1 MNQIL
6 QVKDT
11 KQLKPIKAKKVLLFL
26 AIIIAM
32 LALGINIY
40 LNIINGNIKLS
51 IFTKV
56 PENIPEISLTQT
68 DNDELIIEVE
78 SNIGISNIKYNWN
91 NEKVQVIECSGNT
104 HVEETID
111 IPMGENTIYIS
122 IIDVNGKETK
132 KEQKLTVELP
142 KPVIELSVIGNDI
155 KITVTSETELSEVT
169 YKWNSEQEK
178 KENMF
183 TYENRTNFEKKLDI
197 PIGQNTLTIV
207 AIDINGRITEKIQE
221 IKGVTKATTTTRV
234 QGEYLH
240 FTVTAKENIE
250 KVEFE
255 FNGQKY
261 LMNTDTFGGTK
272 TVHYKVKL
280 TEGTNYLTITS
291 TTKSGGTDT
300 TSWEQKYP
308 TN

>member
-26 AIIIAM
+26 AIIIVM
-32 LALGINIY
+32 FALGINIY

-261 LMNTDTFGGTK
+261 LMNTDTFGETK

-291 TTKSGGTDT
+291 TTQSGGTDT

>member
-26 AIIIAM
+26 AIIIVM
-32 LALGINIY
+32 FALGINIY

-142 KPVIELSVIGNDI
+142 KPVIELSVVGNDI

-261 LMNTDTFGGTK
+261 LMNTDTFGETK

-291 TTKSGGTDT
+291 TTQSGGTDT